1 MSFPLTKRVATF
13 SLAGMCALA
22 MVAPVI
28 NAPSAQAAG
37 HRFGISQTFWIRV
50 DGRVTHQFS
59 LIEQSN
65 FISKEACESLPVA
78 LEWSRVTFSASPTS
92 TRCTIET
99 DFNRHV
105 NPYVAVDQNRSV
117 TFAARPIAL
126 EDLGLELPEDT
137 TLTYQSVS
145 LTGRGFHAT
154 QVTKGAETRQDS
166 TGDNVSW
173 KNIGKDV
180 VAAEGTIDVDNDF
193 HTQERKTYQGIE
205 AVDMPGDLQD
215 ASATVKANA
224 SSSNSPS
231 PSSKSARSSAG
242 SSGMMSGLMQFIIR
256 LLPAIVVF
264 GGATFIA
271 RYSARRRR
279 KNKYQSG
286 GFPVRVPTPLP
297 SHSTSGAPSQAPSPF
312 SVRGKDL
319 SASTFSTGSQAPS
332 TSTPKSTVPAD
343 PHLAPADPRPAPSDS
358 KPASASQTPA
368 SQIPT
373 SPLPATSSEPYNP
386 YAPAPDPASSLPA
399 AASPAEAAD
408 SAPDPYSTDWRN
420 SL

>member
-1 MSFPLTKRVATF
+1 MSFPLTKRVAALSF
-13 SLAGMCALA
+13 AGLCALA
-22 MVAPVI
+22 MAVPVI
-28 NAPSAQAAG
+28 NAPSAHAAG
-37 HRFGISQTFWIRV
+37 HRFSISETFWIRV

-65 FISKEACESLPVA
+65 FISEEACESLPVA

-105 NPYVAVDQNRSV
+105 NPYAAVDQNRTV

-126 EDLGLELPEDT
+126 EDLGLELPEDA

-145 LTGRGFHAT
+145 LSGRGFHAT

-205 AVDMPGDLQD
+205 AVDMPGNLQD
-215 ASATVKANA
+215 ASSTVKANA

-231 PSSKSARSSAG
+231 PSSKSARSG
-242 SSGMMSGLMQFIIR
+242 SSTPGMTSGLGQLFIR
-256 LLPAIVVF
+256 MLPAIVVF
-264 GGATFIA
+264 GGAMFIT

-286 GFPVRVPTPLP
+286 GFPVRIPTPLP
-297 SHSTSGAPSQAPSPF
+297 PHSEPGASSQTPSPF
-312 SVRGKDL
+312 SVSGKDT
-319 SASTFSTGSQAPS
+319 SASARSTGSSAPS
-332 TSTPKSTVPAD
+332 TSTPRGTVPT
-343 PHLAPADPRPAPSDS
+343 DPRLAPSDS
-358 KPASASQTPA
+358 QPATA
-368 SQIPT
+368 SQIPA
-373 SPLPATSSEPYNP
+373 SPSPAPSSEPYNP
-386 YAPAPDPASSLPA
+386 YAPSPDPASSLPP

>member
-1 MSFPLTKRVATF
+1 MSFSLTKRVASF

-22 MVAPVI
+22 MAVPVI
-28 NAPSAQAAG
+28 NAPSAHAAG
-37 HRFGISQTFWIRV
+37 HRFSISETFWIRV

-65 FISKEACESLPVA
+65 FISEEVCESLPVA
-78 LEWSRVTFSASPTS
+78 LAWSRVTFSASPTS

-99 DFNRHV
+99 DFNYHV
-105 NPYVAVDQNRSV
+105 NPYVAVDQNRTV

-126 EDLGLELPEDT
+126 EDLSLELPEDA

-145 LTGRGFHAT
+145 LSGRGFHAT
-154 QVTKGAETRQDS
+154 RVKEGAETRLDS

-180 VAAEGTIDVDNDF
+180 VAAEGTIDVNNDF
-193 HTQERKTYQGIE
+193 HTQERKTFQGIE
-205 AVDMPGDLQD
+205 AVDMPGNLKD
-215 ASATVKANA
+215 ASSTVKANS

-231 PSSKSARSSAG
+231 PSSTSARSSSG

-256 LLPAIVVF
+256 LLPAIIVF
-264 GGATFIA
+264 AGATFIT

-297 SHSTSGAPSQAPSPF
+297 SHSMPGASSQTPSPF
-312 SVRGKDL
+312 SATGKE
-319 SASTFSTGSQAPS
+319 ASTSVFSTGSQASS
-332 TSTPKSTVPAD
+332 TSTSQGTV
-343 PHLAPADPRPAPSDS
+343 PADPRPAPSDS
-358 KPASASQTPA
+358 KPASASQAPA
-368 SQIPT
+368 SP
-373 SPLPATSSEPYNP
+373 SPATSSEPYNP
-386 YAPAPDPASSLPA
+386 YAPSPDPASSLPP

>member
-1 MSFPLTKRVATF
+1 MSFSLTKRVATF

-99 DFNRHV
+99 DFNYHV
-105 NPYVAVDQNRSV
+105 NPYVAVDQNRTV

-154 QVTKGAETRQDS
+154 QVNAGAETRQDS

-173 KNIGKDV
+173 KNIGKNV

-205 AVDMPGDLQD
+205 AVDMPGDFQD
-215 ASATVKANA
+215 ASSTVKANS

-231 PSSKSARSSAG
+231 PSSTSARSSSG
-242 SSGMMSGLMQFIIR
+242 SSGMMSGLIQFIIR
-256 LLPAIVVF
+256 LLPAIVIF
-264 GGATFIA
+264 GGATFIT

-312 SVRGKDL
+312 SVRGKDP

-332 TSTPKSTVPAD
+332 TSTPKSTVPTD
-343 PHLAPADPRPAPSDS
+343 PHLAPSEPQ
-358 KPASASQTPA
+358 PASASQTP
-368 SQIPT
+368 T
-373 SPLPATSSEPYNP
+373 SPPPATSSEPYNP
-386 YAPAPDPASSLPA
+386 YAPSPDPASSLPP

>member
-1 MSFPLTKRVATF
+1 MSSLLTKRVAAF
-13 SLAGMCALA
+13 SFAGICALA
-22 MVAPVI
+22 MVVPVI
-28 NAPSAQAAG
+28 NAPSAHAAG
-37 HRFGISQTFWIRV
+37 HRFGISETFWIRV

-65 FISKEACESLPVA
+65 FITEEACESLPVA
-78 LEWSRVTFSASPTS
+78 LEWSRVTYSASPTS

-154 QVTKGAETRQDS
+154 QVNAGAETRQDS

-173 KNIGKDV
+173 KNIGKNV

-215 ASATVKANA
+215 ASSTVKANA

-242 SSGMMSGLMQFIIR
+242 SSGMMSDLMQFLIR

-264 GGATFIA
+264 GGAMFIT

-286 GFPVRVPTPLP
+286 GFPLRVPTPLP
-297 SHSTSGAPSQAPSPF
+297 SHSTPGASSQTPSPF
-312 SVRGKDL
+312 SVSGKD
-319 SASTFSTGSQAPS
+319 ASTSGFSTGSQAPT
-332 TSTPKSTVPAD
+332 TSTPHGTVPAD
-343 PHLAPADPRPAPSDS
+343 PRLAPSDPN
-358 KPASASQTPA
+358 PASA

-373 SPLPATSSEPYNP
+373 SPSPATSSEPYNP
-386 YAPAPDPASSLPA
+386 YAPSPDPASSLPP

>member
-1 MSFPLTKRVATF
+1 MSFLLTKRVATF

-205 AVDMPGDLQD
+205 AVDMPGDLQGV
-215 ASATVKANA
+215 SSTVKANA

-231 PSSKSARSSAG
+231 PSSTSARSS
-242 SSGMMSGLMQFIIR
+242 SSTPGMTSGLGQLFIR

-264 GGATFIA
+264 GGATFIT

-297 SHSTSGAPSQAPSPF
+297 SHSMPGASSQTPSPF
-312 SVRGKDL
+312 SASGKE
-319 SASTFSTGSQAPS
+319 ASTSAFSTGSQASS
-332 TSTPKSTVPAD
+332 TSTPHGTVPT
-343 PHLAPADPRPAPSDS
+343 DPRPAPSDS
-358 KPASASQTPA
+358 KPASASQTP
-368 SQIPT
+368 T
-373 SPLPATSSEPYNP
+373 SPPPATSSEPYNP
-386 YAPAPDPASSLPA
+386 YAPSPDPASSLPP

>member
-1 MSFPLTKRVATF
+1 MSFSLTKRVATF

-22 MVAPVI
+22 MIVPVI
-28 NAPSAQAAG
+28 NAPSAHAAG
-37 HRFGISQTFWIRV
+37 HRFSISETFWIRV

-65 FISKEACESLPVA
+65 FISEEVCESLPVA

-99 DFNRHV
+99 DFNYHV
-105 NPYVAVDQNRSV
+105 NPYVAVDQNRTV

-126 EDLGLELPEDT
+126 EDLGLELPEDA

-145 LTGRGFHAT
+145 LSGRGFHAT
-154 QVTKGAETRQDS
+154 RVKEGAETRLDS

-180 VAAEGTIDVDNDF
+180 VAAEGTIDVNNDF
-193 HTQERKTYQGIE
+193 HTQERKTFQGIE
-205 AVDMPGDLQD
+205 AVDMPGNLKD
-215 ASATVKANA
+215 ASSTVKANA
-224 SSSNSPS
+224 SSSSSPS
-231 PSSKSARSSAG
+231 PSSKSASSG
-242 SSGMMSGLMQFIIR
+242 SSTPGMTSGLGQLIIR
-256 LLPAIVVF
+256 LLPAIIVF
-264 GGATFIA
+264 GGATFIT

-297 SHSTSGAPSQAPSPF
+297 SHSTPGASSQTPSPL
-312 SVRGKDL
+312 SVSGTDT
-319 SASTFSTGSQAPS
+319 SASAFSTGSPAPS
-332 TSTPKSTVPAD
+332 TSTPHGAV
-343 PHLAPADPRPAPSDS
+343 PADPRPAPSDS

-368 SQIPT
+368 SQIPA
-373 SPLPATSSEPYNP
+373 SPSPATSSEPYNP
-386 YAPAPDPASSLPA
+386 YAPSPDPASFLPS

>member
-1 MSFPLTKRVATF
+1 MSFLLTKRVATF

-22 MVAPVI
+22 TIVPVI
-28 NAPSAQAAG
+28 NAPSAHAAG
-37 HRFGISQTFWIRV
+37 HRFSISETFWIRV

-154 QVTKGAETRQDS
+154 QVNAGAETRQDS

-173 KNIGKDV
+173 KNIGKDI
-180 VAAEGTIDVDNDF
+180 VAAEGTIDTDNDF

-205 AVDMPGDLQD
+205 AVDMPGNLQD
-215 ASATVKANA
+215 ASSAVKANA
-224 SSSNSPS
+224 SSSSSPS
-231 PSSKSARSSAG
+231 PSSKSASSG
-242 SSGMMSGLMQFIIR
+242 SSTPRMTSGLTQFFIR
-256 LLPAIVVF
+256 LLPAIVIF
-264 GGATFIA
+264 GGATFIT

-286 GFPVRVPTPLP
+286 GFPVRVPTPLSSRSEP
-297 SHSTSGAPSQAPSPF
+297 GAPSHTPSPL
-312 SVRGKDL
+312 SVSGKDT
-319 SASTFSTGSQAPS
+319 SASAFSTGSPTPS
-332 TSTPKSTVPAD
+332 TSTPHGTVPTD
-343 PHLAPADPRPAPSDS
+343 PHLAPSDS
-358 KPASASQTPA
+358 KPASASQIPA
-368 SQIPT
+368 SP
-373 SPLPATSSEPYNP
+373 SPATSSEPYNP
-386 YAPAPDPASSLPA
+386 YAPSLDPSSSLPS
-399 AASPAEAAD
+399 AASPAEPAD
-408 SAPDPYSTDWRN
+408 LAPDPYSTDWRN

>member
-1 MSFPLTKRVATF
+1 MSFPLTNRVASF
-13 SLAGMCALA
+13 SLAGMCALVMA
-22 MVAPVI
+22 VPVI
-28 NAPSAQAAG
+28 NAPSAHAVG
-37 HRFGISQTFWIRV
+37 HRFSISETFWIRV

-65 FISKEACESLPVA
+65 FISEEVCESLPVA

-99 DFNRHV
+99 DFNYHV
-105 NPYVAVDQNRSV
+105 NPYVAVDQNRTV

-126 EDLGLELPEDT
+126 EDLSLELPEDA

-145 LTGRGFHAT
+145 LSGRGFHAT
-154 QVTKGAETRQDS
+154 RVKEGAETRLDS

-180 VAAEGTIDVDNDF
+180 VAAEGTIDVNNDF
-193 HTQERKTYQGIE
+193 HTQERKTFQGIE
-205 AVDMPGDLQD
+205 AVDMPGNLKD
-215 ASATVKANA
+215 ASSTVKANA

-231 PSSKSARSSAG
+231 PSSTSARSSSG

-256 LLPAIVVF
+256 LLPAIIVF
-264 GGATFIA
+264 AGATFIT

-297 SHSTSGAPSQAPSPF
+297 SHSKSGAPSQAPSPF
-312 SVRGKDL
+312 SVRGKDP
-319 SASTFSTGSQAPS
+319 SASTRSTGSPTPS

-343 PHLAPADPRPAPSDS
+343 PRLAPSGPQ
-358 KPASASQTPA
+358 PASASQTP
-368 SQIPT
+368 T
-373 SPLPATSSEPYNP
+373 SPPPATSSEPYNP
-386 YAPAPDPASSLPA
+386 YAPSPDPASSLPP

>member
-1 MSFPLTKRVATF
+1 M
-13 SLAGMCALA
+13 
-22 MVAPVI
+22 I
-28 NAPSAQAAG
+28 NGPSAQAAG

-154 QVTKGAETRQDS
+154 KVNAGAETRQDS
-166 TGDNVSW
+166 TGDSVSW
-173 KNIGKDV
+173 RNIGKDI
-180 VAAEGTIDVDNDF
+180 VAAEGTIDADNDF

-224 SSSNSPS
+224 SSSSSPS
-231 PSSKSARSSAG
+231 PSSTSARSSAG
-242 SSGMMSGLMQFIIR
+242 SSGMMSGLMQFLIR

-264 GGATFIA
+264 GGATLIT

-297 SHSTSGAPSQAPSPF
+297 SHSMPGASSQTPSPF
-312 SVRGKDL
+312 SASGKE
-319 SASTFSTGSQAPS
+319 ASTSVFSTGSQASS
-332 TSTPKSTVPAD
+332 TSTSQGTV
-343 PHLAPADPRPAPSDS
+343 PADPRPAPSDS

-368 SQIPT
+368 SQIPA
-373 SPLPATSSEPYNP
+373 SPSPATSSEPYNP
-386 YAPAPDPASSLPA
+386 YAPSPDPASFLPS

-408 SAPDPYSTDWRN
+408 SAPDPYSSDWRN

>member
-1 MSFPLTKRVATF
+1 MSLLLKKRVATF

-22 MVAPVI
+22 MVIPVI
-28 NAPSAQAAG
+28 NAPSAHAAG

-154 QVTKGAETRQDS
+154 KVNAGAETRQDS

-173 KNIGKDV
+173 RNIGKDV
-180 VAAEGTIDVDNDF
+180 VAAEGTIDADNDF

-205 AVDMPGDLQD
+205 AVDIPGDLQD
-215 ASATVKANA
+215 TSSTVKAN
-224 SSSNSPS
+224 SSSSSRPS
-231 PSSKSARSSAG
+231 PSSTSARSSAG
-242 SSGMMSGLMQFIIR
+242 SSGMMSGLMQFFIR

-264 GGATFIA
+264 GGATFIT

-297 SHSTSGAPSQAPSPF
+297 SHSMPGASSQTPSPF
-312 SVRGKDL
+312 SASGKE
-319 SASTFSTGSQAPS
+319 ASTSAFSTGSQASS
-332 TSTPKSTVPAD
+332 TSTPHGTVPAD
-343 PHLAPADPRPAPSDS
+343 PLPAPSDS

-368 SQIPT
+368 SQTPT
-373 SPLPATSSEPYNP
+373 PPPPATSSEPYNP
-386 YAPAPDPASSLPA
+386 YAPSPDPASSLPP

>member
-1 MSFPLTKRVATF
+1 MSLLLKKRVATF

-205 AVDMPGDLQD
+205 AVDMPGDLQGV
-215 ASATVKANA
+215 SSTVKANA

-231 PSSKSARSSAG
+231 PSSTSARSSSG
-242 SSGMMSGLMQFIIR
+242 SSGMTSGLGQLFIR
-256 LLPAIVVF
+256 LFPAIVVF
-264 GGATFIA
+264 GGAMFIT

-297 SHSTSGAPSQAPSPF
+297 SHSEPGAPSHTPSSF
-312 SVRGKDL
+312 SVSGKDT
-319 SASTFSTGSQAPS
+319 SASARSTGSPTPS
-332 TSTPKSTVPAD
+332 TSTPHGTVPAD
-343 PHLAPADPRPAPSDS
+343 PRLTPSDS
-358 KPASASQTPA
+358 KPASASQIPA
-368 SQIPT
+368 SP
-373 SPLPATSSEPYNP
+373 SPATSSEPYNP
-386 YAPAPDPASSLPA
+386 YAPSPDPASSLPS

>member
-1 MSFPLTKRVATF
+1 MSFSLTKRVATF

-154 QVTKGAETRQDS
+154 QVNAGAETRQDS

-173 KNIGKDV
+173 KNIGKNV

-205 AVDMPGDLQD
+205 AVDMPGDFQD
-215 ASATVKANA
+215 ASSTVKANS

-231 PSSKSARSSAG
+231 PSSTSARSSSG
-242 SSGMMSGLMQFIIR
+242 SSGMMSGLIQFIIR

-264 GGATFIA
+264 GGATFIT

-297 SHSTSGAPSQAPSPF
+297 SHSEPGAPSHTPSPF
-312 SVRGKDL
+312 SVSRTDT
-319 SASTFSTGSQAPS
+319 SASAFSTRSPAPS
-332 TSTPKSTVPAD
+332 TSTSHGTVPAD
-343 PHLAPADPRPAPSDS
+343 PHLAPSEPQ
-358 KPASASQTPA
+358 PASASQIPA
-368 SQIPT
+368 AP
-373 SPLPATSSEPYNP
+373 PPATSSEPYNP
-386 YAPAPDPASSLPA
+386 YAPSPDPASSLPP

>member
-1 MSFPLTKRVATF
+1 MSFPLTKRVTALSF
-13 SLAGMCALA
+13 ASLCALA

-92 TRCTIET
+92 TRCSIET

-145 LTGRGFHAT
+145 LTGRGFRAT

-205 AVDMPGDLQD
+205 AVDMPGDLQGV
-215 ASATVKANA
+215 SSTVKANA

-231 PSSKSARSSAG
+231 PSSTSARSS
-242 SSGMMSGLMQFIIR
+242 SSTPGMTSGLGQLFIR

-264 GGATFIA
+264 GGATFIT

-297 SHSTSGAPSQAPSPF
+297 SHSMPGASSQTPSPF
-312 SVRGKDL
+312 SASGKE
-319 SASTFSTGSQAPS
+319 ASTSAFSTGSQASS
-332 TSTPKSTVPAD
+332 TSTPHGTVPT
-343 PHLAPADPRPAPSDS
+343 DPRPAPSDS
-358 KPASASQTPA
+358 KPASASQIPA
-368 SQIPT
+368 SP
-373 SPLPATSSEPYNP
+373 PPATSSEPYNP
-386 YAPAPDPASSLPA
+386 YAPSPDPASSLPS

>member
-1 MSFPLTKRVATF
+1 MSFPLTKRVTALSF
-13 SLAGMCALA
+13 AGLCALA
-22 MVAPVI
+22 MVVPVI
-28 NAPSAQAAG
+28 NGPSAQAAG

-205 AVDMPGDLQD
+205 AVDMPGDLQGV
-215 ASATVKANA
+215 SSTVKANA

-231 PSSKSARSSAG
+231 PSSTSARSS
-242 SSGMMSGLMQFIIR
+242 SSTPGMTSGLGQLFIR

-264 GGATFIA
+264 GGATFIT

-297 SHSTSGAPSQAPSPF
+297 SHSMPGTSSQTPSPF
-312 SVRGKDL
+312 SVRGKD
-319 SASTFSTGSQAPS
+319 ASTSAFSTGSQASS
-332 TSTPKSTVPAD
+332 TSTPHGTVPT
-343 PHLAPADPRPAPSDS
+343 DPRPAPSDS
-358 KPASASQTPA
+358 KPASASQIPA
-368 SQIPT
+368 SQIPA
-373 SPLPATSSEPYNP
+373 SPSPATSSEPYNP
-386 YAPAPDPASSLPA
+386 YAPSPDPASSLPS

>member
-1 MSFPLTKRVATF
+1 MSFPLTNRVASF

-22 MVAPVI
+22 MAVPVI
-28 NAPSAQAAG
+28 NAPSAHAAG
-37 HRFGISQTFWIRV
+37 HRFSISETFWIRV

-65 FISKEACESLPVA
+65 FISEEVCESLPVA

-99 DFNRHV
+99 DFNYHV
-105 NPYVAVDQNRSV
+105 NPYVAVDQNRTV

-126 EDLGLELPEDT
+126 EDLSLELPEDA

-145 LTGRGFHAT
+145 LSGRGFHAT
-154 QVTKGAETRQDS
+154 RVKEGAETRLDS

-180 VAAEGTIDVDNDF
+180 VAAEGTIDVNNDF
-193 HTQERKTYQGIE
+193 HTQERKTFQGIE
-205 AVDMPGDLQD
+205 AVDMPGNLKD
-215 ASATVKANA
+215 ASSTVKANS

-231 PSSKSARSSAG
+231 PSSTSTRSSSG
-242 SSGMMSGLMQFIIR
+242 SSGMTSGLGQLIIR

-264 GGATFIA
+264 GGATFIT

-297 SHSTSGAPSQAPSPF
+297 SHSTPGASSQTPSPF
-312 SVRGKDL
+312 SVRGKD
-319 SASTFSTGSQAPS
+319 ASTSGFSTESQASS
-332 TSTPKSTVPAD
+332 TSMPHGTVPT
-343 PHLAPADPRPAPSDS
+343 DPRPAPSEPQ
-358 KPASASQTPA
+358 PATA
-368 SQIPT
+368 SQIPA
-373 SPLPATSSEPYNP
+373 SPSPAPSSEPYNP
-386 YAPAPDPASSLPA
+386 YAPSPDPASSLPP

>member
-1 MSFPLTKRVATF
+1 MSFPLTNRVASF

-22 MVAPVI
+22 MAVPVI
-28 NAPSAQAAG
+28 NAPSAHAAG
-37 HRFGISQTFWIRV
+37 HRFSISETFWIRV

-65 FISKEACESLPVA
+65 FISEEVCKPLPVA

-99 DFNRHV
+99 DFNYHV
-105 NPYVAVDQNRSV
+105 NPYVAVDQNRTV

-126 EDLGLELPEDT
+126 EDLGLELPEDA

-145 LTGRGFHAT
+145 LSGRGFHAT
-154 QVTKGAETRQDS
+154 RVKEGAETRLDS

-180 VAAEGTIDVDNDF
+180 VAAEGTIDVNNDF
-193 HTQERKTYQGIE
+193 HTQERKTFQGIE
-205 AVDMPGDLQD
+205 AVDMPGNLKD
-215 ASATVKANA
+215 ASSTVKAN
-224 SSSNSPS
+224 SSSSSSPS
-231 PSSKSARSSAG
+231 PSSTSTRSSSG
-242 SSGMMSGLMQFIIR
+242 SSGMMSGLMQFFIR

-264 GGATFIA
+264 GGATFIT

-297 SHSTSGAPSQAPSPF
+297 SHSMPGASSQTPSPF
-312 SVRGKDL
+312 SASGKD
-319 SASTFSTGSQAPS
+319 ASTSGFSTESQASS
-332 TSTPKSTVPAD
+332 TSMPHGTVPT
-343 PHLAPADPRPAPSDS
+343 DPRPAPSEPQ
-358 KPASASQTPA
+358 PASASQTP
-368 SQIPT
+368 T
-373 SPLPATSSEPYNP
+373 SPSPATSSEPYNP
-386 YAPAPDPASSLPA
+386 YAPSPDPTSSLPP

>member
-1 MSFPLTKRVATF
+1 MSSLLTKRVAAF
-13 SLAGMCALA
+13 SFAGICALA
-22 MVAPVI
+22 MVVPVI
-28 NAPSAQAAG
+28 NAPSAHAAG
-37 HRFGISQTFWIRV
+37 HRFGISETFWIRV

-65 FISKEACESLPVA
+65 FITEEACESLPVA
-78 LEWSRVTFSASPTS
+78 LEWSRVTYSASPTS

-145 LTGRGFHAT
+145 LSGRGFHAT
-154 QVTKGAETRQDS
+154 RVKEGSETRQDS

-173 KNIGKDV
+173 RNIGKDI
-180 VAAEGTIDVDNDF
+180 VAAEGTIDADNDF

-242 SSGMMSGLMQFIIR
+242 SSGMMSDLMQFLIR

-264 GGATFIA
+264 GGATFIT

-286 GFPVRVPTPLP
+286 GFPLRVPTPLP
-297 SHSTSGAPSQAPSPF
+297 SHSTPGASSQTPSPF
-312 SVRGKDL
+312 SVSGKD
-319 SASTFSTGSQAPS
+319 ASTIGFSTGSQAPS
-332 TSTPKSTVPAD
+332 TSTPHGTVPAD
-343 PHLAPADPRPAPSDS
+343 PRLAPSDPN
-358 KPASASQTPA
+358 PASASQIPA
-368 SQIPT
+368 SP
-373 SPLPATSSEPYNP
+373 SPATSSEPYNP
-386 YAPAPDPASSLPA
+386 YAPAPDPASSLPP

>member
-105 NPYVAVDQNRSV
+105 NPYVAVDQNRSI

-154 QVTKGAETRQDS
+154 KVNAGAETRQDS

-205 AVDMPGDLQD
+205 AVDMPGDLQGV
-215 ASATVKANA
+215 SSTVKANA
-224 SSSNSPS
+224 SSSNTPS
-231 PSSKSARSSAG
+231 PSSKSARSG
-242 SSGMMSGLMQFIIR
+242 SSTPGMTSGLGQLFIR
-256 LLPAIVVF
+256 LLPAIIVF
-264 GGATFIA
+264 GGATFIT

-312 SVRGKDL
+312 SVRGKDP

-343 PHLAPADPRPAPSDS
+343 PHLAPSEPQ
-358 KPASASQTPA
+358 PASASQIPA
-368 SQIPT
+368 AP
-373 SPLPATSSEPYNP
+373 PPATSSEPYNP
-386 YAPAPDPASSLPA
+386 YAPSPDPASSLPS

>member
-1 MSFPLTKRVATF
+1 MSLLLKKQVATLSF
-13 SLAGMCALA
+13 AGMCALA
-22 MVAPVI
+22 MIVPVI
-28 NAPSAQAAG
+28 NAPSAHAAG

-154 QVTKGAETRQDS
+154 KVNAGAETRQDS
-166 TGDNVSW
+166 TGDSVSW
-173 KNIGKDV
+173 RNIGKDI
-180 VAAEGTIDVDNDF
+180 VAAEGTIDADNDF

-224 SSSNSPS
+224 SSSSSPS
-231 PSSKSARSSAG
+231 PSSTSARSSAG
-242 SSGMMSGLMQFIIR
+242 SSGMMSGLMQFLIR

-264 GGATFIA
+264 GGATLIT

-297 SHSTSGAPSQAPSPF
+297 SHSMPGASSQTPSPF
-312 SVRGKDL
+312 SASGKEA
-319 SASTFSTGSQAPS
+319 STSTFSTGSQASS
-332 TSTPKSTVPAD
+332 TSTSQGTV
-343 PHLAPADPRPAPSDS
+343 PADPRPAPSDS

-368 SQIPT
+368 SQIPA
-373 SPLPATSSEPYNP
+373 SPPPARSSAPYNP
-386 YAPAPDPASSLPA
+386 YAPSPDPASSLPP

>member
-1 MSFPLTKRVATF
+1 MSFPLTKRLATL

-22 MVAPVI
+22 MVVPVI
-28 NAPSAQAAG
+28 NAPSAHAAG
-37 HRFGISQTFWIRV
+37 HRFSISETFWIRV
-50 DGRVTHQFS
+50 DGRVTHQLL
-59 LIEQSN
+59 LIEQSD
-65 FISKEACESLPVA
+65 FLSEEACESLPVA
-78 LEWSRVTFSASPTS
+78 LEWSRVTYGASPTS

-105 NPYVAVDQNRSV
+105 NPYAAVDQNRTV

-126 EDLGLELPEDT
+126 EDLGLELPEDS

-145 LTGRGFHAT
+145 LSGRGFHAT

-205 AVDMPGDLQD
+205 AVDMPGDLQN
-215 ASATVKANA
+215 ASSTVKVNA

-231 PSSKSARSSAG
+231 PSSKSARSG
-242 SSGMMSGLMQFIIR
+242 SSTPGMTSGLGQLFIR
-256 LLPAIVVF
+256 LFPAIVVF
-264 GGATFIA
+264 GGAMFIT

-297 SHSTSGAPSQAPSPF
+297 SHSEPGAPSHTPSSF
-312 SVRGKDL
+312 SVSGKDT
-319 SASTFSTGSQAPS
+319 SASARSTGSPTPS
-332 TSTPKSTVPAD
+332 TSTPHGTVPAD
-343 PHLAPADPRPAPSDS
+343 PRLTPSDS
-358 KPASASQTPA
+358 KPASASQIPA
-368 SQIPT
+368 SP
-373 SPLPATSSEPYNP
+373 SPATSSEPYNP
-386 YAPAPDPASSLPA
+386 YAPSPDPASSLPS

>member
-145 LTGRGFHAT
+145 LSGRGFHAT
-154 QVTKGAETRQDS
+154 RVKEGAETRLDS

-180 VAAEGTIDVDNDF
+180 VAAEGTIDVNNDF
-193 HTQERKTYQGIE
+193 HTQERKTFQGIE
-205 AVDMPGDLQD
+205 AVDMPGNLKD
-215 ASATVKANA
+215 ASSTVKANS

-231 PSSKSARSSAG
+231 PSSTSARPSSG

-256 LLPAIVVF
+256 LLPAIIVF
-264 GGATFIA
+264 AGATFIT

-297 SHSTSGAPSQAPSPF
+297 SHSEPGAPSHTPSPL
-312 SVRGKDL
+312 SVSGTDT
-319 SASTFSTGSQAPS
+319 SASAFSTGSPAPS
-332 TSTPKSTVPAD
+332 TSTPNSTVPTD
-343 PHLAPADPRPAPSDS
+343 PHLAPSEPQPT
-358 KPASASQTPA
+358 SASQTP
-368 SQIPT
+368 T
-373 SPLPATSSEPYNP
+373 SPPPATSSEPYNP
-386 YAPAPDPASSLPA
+386 YAPAPDPASSLPS

>member
-1 MSFPLTKRVATF
+1 MSFLLTKRVATF

-105 NPYVAVDQNRSV
+105 NPYVAVDQNRTV

-154 QVTKGAETRQDS
+154 KVNAGAETRQDS

-173 KNIGKDV
+173 RNIGKDV
-180 VAAEGTIDVDNDF
+180 VAAEGTIDADNDF

-215 ASATVKANA
+215 ASSTVKAN
-224 SSSNSPS
+224 SSSSSSPS
-231 PSSKSARSSAG
+231 PSSTSARSSSG
-242 SSGMMSGLMQFIIR
+242 SSGMMSGLMQFFIR

-264 GGATFIA
+264 GGATLIT

-312 SVRGKDL
+312 SVRGKDP

-343 PHLAPADPRPAPSDS
+343 PHLAPSEPQ
-358 KPASASQTPA
+358 PASASQTPA

-373 SPLPATSSEPYNP
+373 SPSPATSSEPYNP
-386 YAPAPDPASSLPA
+386 YAPSPDPASSLPP

>member
-1 MSFPLTKRVATF
+1 MSLLLKKQVATLSF
-13 SLAGMCALA
+13 AGMCALA

-28 NAPSAQAAG
+28 NAPSAHAAG

-145 LTGRGFHAT
+145 LSGRGFHAT
-154 QVTKGAETRQDS
+154 RVKEGAETRQDS
-166 TGDNVSW
+166 TGDSVSW
-173 KNIGKDV
+173 RNIGKDI
-180 VAAEGTIDVDNDF
+180 VAAEGTIDADNDF

-224 SSSNSPS
+224 SSSSSPS
-231 PSSKSARSSAG
+231 PSSTSARSSAG
-242 SSGMMSGLMQFIIR
+242 SSGMMSGLMQFLIR

-264 GGATFIA
+264 GGATLIT

-297 SHSTSGAPSQAPSPF
+297 SHSMPGASSQTPSPF
-312 SVRGKDL
+312 SASGKE
-319 SASTFSTGSQAPS
+319 ASTSAFSTGSQASS
-332 TSTPKSTVPAD
+332 TSTSQGTVPT
-343 PHLAPADPRPAPSDS
+343 DPRPAPSDS

-368 SQIPT
+368 SQIPA
-373 SPLPATSSEPYNP
+373 SPSPATSSEPYNP
-386 YAPAPDPASSLPA
+386 YAPSPDPASSLPS

>member
-1 MSFPLTKRVATF
+1 MSFSLTKRVATF

-22 MVAPVI
+22 MVVPVI
-28 NAPSAQAAG
+28 NAPSAHAAG
-37 HRFGISQTFWIRV
+37 HRFSISETFWIRV

-65 FISKEACESLPVA
+65 FISEEVCESLPVA

-99 DFNRHV
+99 DFNYHV
-105 NPYVAVDQNRSV
+105 NPYVAVDQNRTV

-126 EDLGLELPEDT
+126 EDLSLELPEDA

-145 LTGRGFHAT
+145 LSGRGFHAT
-154 QVTKGAETRQDS
+154 RVKEGAETRLDS

-180 VAAEGTIDVDNDF
+180 VAAEGTIDVNNDF
-193 HTQERKTYQGIE
+193 HTQERKTFQGIE
-205 AVDMPGDLQD
+205 AVDMPGNLKD
-215 ASATVKANA
+215 ASSTVKANS

-231 PSSKSARSSAG
+231 PSSTSARSSSG
-242 SSGMMSGLMQFIIR
+242 SSGMMSGLGQFIIR

-264 GGATFIA
+264 GGATLIT

-297 SHSTSGAPSQAPSPF
+297 SHSMPGTSSQTPSPF
-312 SVRGKDL
+312 SVRGKD
-319 SASTFSTGSQAPS
+319 ASTSAFSTGSQASS
-332 TSTPKSTVPAD
+332 TSTPRGTVPAD
-343 PHLAPADPRPAPSDS
+343 PHLTPSEPQ
-358 KPASASQTPA
+358 PASASQTPT
-368 SQIPT
+368 P
-373 SPLPATSSEPYNP
+373 PPPATSSEPYNP
-386 YAPAPDPASSLPA
+386 YAPSPDPASSLPP

>member
-1 MSFPLTKRVATF
+1 MSLLLKKRVATF

-22 MVAPVI
+22 MVIPVI
-28 NAPSAQAAG
+28 NAPSAHAAG

-154 QVTKGAETRQDS
+154 KVNAGAETRQDS

-173 KNIGKDV
+173 RNIGKDV
-180 VAAEGTIDVDNDF
+180 VAAEGTIDADNDF

-205 AVDMPGDLQD
+205 AVDIPGDLQD

-224 SSSNSPS
+224 SSSSSPS
-231 PSSKSARSSAG
+231 PSSTSARSSAG
-242 SSGMMSGLMQFIIR
+242 SSGMMSGLMQFLIR

-264 GGATFIA
+264 GGATLIT

-297 SHSTSGAPSQAPSPF
+297 SHSMPGASSQTPSPF
-312 SVRGKDL
+312 SASGKE
-319 SASTFSTGSQAPS
+319 ASTSVFSTGSQASS
-332 TSTPKSTVPAD
+332 TSTSQGTV
-343 PHLAPADPRPAPSDS
+343 PADPRPAPSDS

-368 SQIPT
+368 SQIPA
-373 SPLPATSSEPYNP
+373 SPSPATSSEPYNP
-386 YAPAPDPASSLPA
+386 YAPSPDPASSLPS

>member
-1 MSFPLTKRVATF
+1 MSFPLTKRVTALSF
-13 SLAGMCALA
+13 AGMCALA
-22 MVAPVI
+22 MALPVI
-28 NAPSAQAAG
+28 NAPSAHAAG
-37 HRFGISQTFWIRV
+37 HRFSISETFWIRV

-65 FISKEACESLPVA
+65 FISEEVCKSLPVA

-99 DFNRHV
+99 DFNYHV

-117 TFAARPIAL
+117 TFTARPIAL
-126 EDLGLELPEDT
+126 EDLGLELPEDA

-145 LTGRGFHAT
+145 LSGRGFHAT
-154 QVTKGAETRQDS
+154 RVKEGAETRLDS

-180 VAAEGTIDVDNDF
+180 VAAEGTIDVNNDF
-193 HTQERKTYQGIE
+193 HTQERKTFQGIE
-205 AVDMPGDLQD
+205 AVDMPGNLKD
-215 ASATVKANA
+215 ASSTVKAN
-224 SSSNSPS
+224 SSSSSSPS
-231 PSSKSARSSAG
+231 PSSTSARSSSG
-242 SSGMMSGLMQFIIR
+242 SSGMMSGLVQFLIR

-264 GGATFIA
+264 GGATLIT

-297 SHSTSGAPSQAPSPF
+297 SHSTPGASSQTPSPF
-312 SVRGKDL
+312 SASGKE
-319 SASTFSTGSQAPS
+319 ASTSAFSTGSQASS
-332 TSTPKSTVPAD
+332 TSTPHGTVPTD
-343 PHLAPADPRPAPSDS
+343 LRPAPSEPQ
-358 KPASASQTPA
+358 PASASQTP
-368 SQIPT
+368 T
-373 SPLPATSSEPYNP
+373 SPPPATSSEPYNP
-386 YAPAPDPASSLPA
+386 YAPSPDPASSLPS

>member
-1 MSFPLTKRVATF
+1 MSFPLTNRVASF

-22 MVAPVI
+22 MAVPVI
-28 NAPSAQAAG
+28 NAPSAHAAG
-37 HRFGISQTFWIRV
+37 HRFSISETFWIRV

-65 FISKEACESLPVA
+65 FISEEVCKSLPVA

-99 DFNRHV
+99 DFNYHV
-105 NPYVAVDQNRSV
+105 NPYVAVDQNRTV

-126 EDLGLELPEDT
+126 EDLGLELPEDA

-145 LTGRGFHAT
+145 LSGRGFHAT
-154 QVTKGAETRQDS
+154 RVKEGAETRLDS

-180 VAAEGTIDVDNDF
+180 VAAEGTIDVNNDF
-193 HTQERKTYQGIE
+193 HTQERKTFQGIE
-205 AVDMPGDLQD
+205 AVDMPGNLKD
-215 ASATVKANA
+215 ASSTVKAN
-224 SSSNSPS
+224 SSSSSSPS
-231 PSSKSARSSAG
+231 PSSTSTRSSSG
-242 SSGMMSGLMQFIIR
+242 SSGMMSGLMQFFIR

-264 GGATFIA
+264 GGATFIT

-297 SHSTSGAPSQAPSPF
+297 SHSMPGASSQTPSPF
-312 SVRGKDL
+312 SASGKD
-319 SASTFSTGSQAPS
+319 ASTSGFSTESQASS
-332 TSTPKSTVPAD
+332 TSMPHGTVPT
-343 PHLAPADPRPAPSDS
+343 DPRPAPSEPQ
-358 KPASASQTPA
+358 PASASQTP
-368 SQIPT
+368 T
-373 SPLPATSSEPYNP
+373 SPSPATSSEPYNP
-386 YAPAPDPASSLPA
+386 YAPSPDPTSSLPP

>member
-1 MSFPLTKRVATF
+1 MSFPLTNRVASF

-22 MVAPVI
+22 MAVPVI
-28 NAPSAQAAG
+28 NAPSAHAAG
-37 HRFGISQTFWIRV
+37 HRFSISETFWIRV

-65 FISKEACESLPVA
+65 FISEEVCESLPVA

-99 DFNRHV
+99 DFNYHV
-105 NPYVAVDQNRSV
+105 NPYVAVDQNRTV

-126 EDLGLELPEDT
+126 EDLSLELPEDA

-145 LTGRGFHAT
+145 LSGRGFHAT
-154 QVTKGAETRQDS
+154 RVKEGAETRLDS

-180 VAAEGTIDVDNDF
+180 VAAEGTIDVNNDF
-193 HTQERKTYQGIE
+193 HTQERKTFQGIE
-205 AVDMPGDLQD
+205 AVDMPGNLKD
-215 ASATVKANA
+215 ASSTVKANS

-231 PSSKSARSSAG
+231 PSSTSARSSSG
-242 SSGMMSGLMQFIIR
+242 SSGMMSGLGQFIIR

-264 GGATFIA
+264 GGATLIT

-297 SHSTSGAPSQAPSPF
+297 SHSMPGASSQTPSPF
-312 SVRGKDL
+312 SASGKE
-319 SASTFSTGSQAPS
+319 ASTSAFSTGSQASS
-332 TSTPKSTVPAD
+332 TSTPQGTV
-343 PHLAPADPRPAPSDS
+343 PADPRPAPSDS
-358 KPASASQTPA
+358 KPASASQAPA
-368 SQIPT
+368 SP
-373 SPLPATSSEPYNP
+373 SPATSSEPYNP
-386 YAPAPDPASSLPA
+386 YAPAPDPASSLPP

>member
-1 MSFPLTKRVATF
+1 MSFLLTKRVATF

-205 AVDMPGDLQD
+205 AVDMPGDLQGV
-215 ASATVKANA
+215 SSTVKANA

-231 PSSKSARSSAG
+231 PSSTSARSS
-242 SSGMMSGLMQFIIR
+242 SSTPGMTSGLGQLFIR

-264 GGATFIA
+264 GGATFIT

-297 SHSTSGAPSQAPSPF
+297 SHSMPGASSQTPSPF
-312 SVRGKDL
+312 SASGKE
-319 SASTFSTGSQAPS
+319 ASTSAFSTGSQASS
-332 TSTPKSTVPAD
+332 TSTPHGTVPAD
-343 PHLAPADPRPAPSDS
+343 PHLAPSEPQ
-358 KPASASQTPA
+358 PASASQTPA

-373 SPLPATSSEPYNP
+373 SPSPATSSEPYNP
-386 YAPAPDPASSLPA
+386 YAPSPDPASSLPP

>member
-1 MSFPLTKRVATF
+1 MSFPLTKRVTALSF
-13 SLAGMCALA
+13 AGLCALA
-22 MVAPVI
+22 MVVPVI
-28 NAPSAQAAG
+28 NGPSAQAAG

-154 QVTKGAETRQDS
+154 KVNAGAETRQDS
-166 TGDNVSW
+166 TGDSVSW
-173 KNIGKDV
+173 RNIGKDI
-180 VAAEGTIDVDNDF
+180 VAAEGTIDADNDF

-224 SSSNSPS
+224 SSSSSPS
-231 PSSKSARSSAG
+231 PSSTSARSSSG

-264 GGATFIA
+264 GGATLIT

-297 SHSTSGAPSQAPSPF
+297 SHSMPGASSQTPSPF
-312 SVRGKDL
+312 SASGKE
-319 SASTFSTGSQAPS
+319 ASTSVFSTGSQASS
-332 TSTPKSTVPAD
+332 TSTSQGTV
-343 PHLAPADPRPAPSDS
+343 PADPRPAPSDS

-368 SQIPT
+368 SQIPA
-373 SPLPATSSEPYNP
+373 SPPPARSSAPYNP
-386 YAPAPDPASSLPA
+386 YAPSPDPASSLPP

>member
-1 MSFPLTKRVATF
+1 MSFLLTKRVATF

-205 AVDMPGDLQD
+205 AVDMPGDLQGV
-215 ASATVKANA
+215 SSTVKANA

-231 PSSKSARSSAG
+231 PSSTSARSS
-242 SSGMMSGLMQFIIR
+242 SSTPGMTSGLGQLFIR

-264 GGATFIA
+264 GGATFIT

-297 SHSTSGAPSQAPSPF
+297 SHSMPGASSQTPSPF
-312 SVRGKDL
+312 SASGKE
-319 SASTFSTGSQAPS
+319 ASTSAFSTGSQASS
-332 TSTPKSTVPAD
+332 TSTPHGTVPT
-343 PHLAPADPRPAPSDS
+343 DPRPAPSDS
-358 KPASASQTPA
+358 KPASASQIPA
-368 SQIPT
+368 SP
-373 SPLPATSSEPYNP
+373 PPATSSEPYNP
-386 YAPAPDPASSLPA
+386 YAPSPDPASSLPS
-399 AASPAEAAD
+399 AASPEEAAD
-408 SAPDPYSTDWRN
+408 SAPDPYLTDWRN

>member
-1 MSFPLTKRVATF
+1 MSLLLKKQVATLSF
-13 SLAGMCALA
+13 AGMCALA
-22 MVAPVI
+22 MVIPVI
-28 NAPSAQAAG
+28 NAPSAHAAG

-154 QVTKGAETRQDS
+154 KVNAGAETRQDS
-166 TGDNVSW
+166 TGDSVSW
-173 KNIGKDV
+173 RNIGKDI
-180 VAAEGTIDVDNDF
+180 VAAEGTIDADNDF

-215 ASATVKANA
+215 ASSTVKANA
-224 SSSNSPS
+224 SSSSSPS
-231 PSSKSARSSAG
+231 PSSTSARSSAG
-242 SSGMMSGLMQFIIR
+242 SSGMMSGLMQLLIR

-264 GGATFIA
+264 GGATLIT

-297 SHSTSGAPSQAPSPF
+297 SHSMPGASSQTPSPF
-312 SVRGKDL
+312 SASGKEA
-319 SASTFSTGSQAPS
+319 STSTFSTGSQSSS
-332 TSTPKSTVPAD
+332 TSTPRGTV
-343 PHLAPADPRPAPSDS
+343 PADPRPAPSDS

-373 SPLPATSSEPYNP
+373 SPPPASSSEPYNP
-386 YAPAPDPASSLPA
+386 YAPSPDPASSLPS

>member
-1 MSFPLTKRVATF
+1 MSLLLKKQVATLSF
-13 SLAGMCALA
+13 AGMCALA
-22 MVAPVI
+22 MVIPVI
-28 NAPSAQAAG
+28 NAPSAHAAG

-117 TFAARPIAL
+117 TFAARPIAF

-154 QVTKGAETRQDS
+154 KVNAGAETRQDS
-166 TGDNVSW
+166 TGDSVSW
-173 KNIGKDV
+173 RNIGKDI
-180 VAAEGTIDVDNDF
+180 VAAEGTIDADNDF

-224 SSSNSPS
+224 SSSSSPS
-231 PSSKSARSSAG
+231 PSSTSARSSAG
-242 SSGMMSGLMQFIIR
+242 SSGMMSGLMQFFIR

-264 GGATFIA
+264 GGATFIT

-297 SHSTSGAPSQAPSPF
+297 SHSMPGASSQTPSPF
-312 SVRGKDL
+312 SASGKE
-319 SASTFSTGSQAPS
+319 ASTSAFSTGSQASS
-332 TSTPKSTVPAD
+332 TSTSQGTV
-343 PHLAPADPRPAPSDS
+343 PADPRPAPSDS

-368 SQIPT
+368 SQIPA
-373 SPLPATSSEPYNP
+373 SPSPATSSEPYNP
-386 YAPAPDPASSLPA
+386 YAPSPDPASSLPP

>member
-1 MSFPLTKRVATF
+1 MSFPLTKRVAALSF
-13 SLAGMCALA
+13 AGLCALA

-28 NAPSAQAAG
+28 NAPSAHAAG

-154 QVTKGAETRQDS
+154 QVNAGAETRQDS

-173 KNIGKDV
+173 KNIGKNV

-205 AVDMPGDLQD
+205 AVDMPGDFQD
-215 ASATVKANA
+215 ASSTVKANS

-231 PSSKSARSSAG
+231 PSSTSARSSSG
-242 SSGMMSGLMQFIIR
+242 SSGMMSGLIQFIIR
-256 LLPAIVVF
+256 LLPAIVIF
-264 GGATFIA
+264 GGATFIT

-312 SVRGKDL
+312 SVRGKDP

-332 TSTPKSTVPAD
+332 TSTPKSTVPT
-343 PHLAPADPRPAPSDS
+343 DPRPAPSDS

-368 SQIPT
+368 SQIPA
-373 SPLPATSSEPYNP
+373 SPSPATSSEPYNP
-386 YAPAPDPASSLPA
+386 YAPSPDPASSLPS

>member
-1 MSFPLTKRVATF
+1 MSFPLTNRVASF

-22 MVAPVI
+22 MAVPVI
-28 NAPSAQAAG
+28 NAPSAHAAG
-37 HRFGISQTFWIRV
+37 HRFSISETFWIRV

-65 FISKEACESLPVA
+65 FISEEVCESLPVA

-99 DFNRHV
+99 DFNYHV
-105 NPYVAVDQNRSV
+105 NPYVAVDQNRTV

-126 EDLGLELPEDT
+126 EDLGLELPEDA

-145 LTGRGFHAT
+145 LSGRGFHAT
-154 QVTKGAETRQDS
+154 RVKEGAETRLDS

-180 VAAEGTIDVDNDF
+180 VAAEGTIDVNNDF
-193 HTQERKTYQGIE
+193 HTQERKTFQGIE
-205 AVDMPGDLQD
+205 AVDMPGNLKD
-215 ASATVKANA
+215 ASSTVKANS

-231 PSSKSARSSAG
+231 PSSTSARSSSG
-242 SSGMMSGLMQFIIR
+242 SSGMMSGLGQFIIR

-264 GGATFIA
+264 GGATLIT

-297 SHSTSGAPSQAPSPF
+297 SHSMPGASSQTPSPF
-312 SVRGKDL
+312 SASGKE
-319 SASTFSTGSQAPS
+319 ASTSAFSTGSQASS
-332 TSTPKSTVPAD
+332 TSTPRGTVPAD
-343 PHLAPADPRPAPSDS
+343 PRLAPSEPQ
-358 KPASASQTPA
+358 PASASQIPASPTPA
-368 SQIPT
+368 P
-373 SPLPATSSEPYNP
+373 SSEPYNP
-386 YAPAPDPASSLPA
+386 YAPSPDPASSLPS

>member
-1 MSFPLTKRVATF
+1 MSFSLTKRVASF

-22 MVAPVI
+22 MAVPVI
-28 NAPSAQAAG
+28 NAPSAHAAG
-37 HRFGISQTFWIRV
+37 HRFSISETFWIRV

-65 FISKEACESLPVA
+65 FISEEVCKSLPVA

-99 DFNRHV
+99 DFNYHV
-105 NPYVAVDQNRSV
+105 NPYVAVDQNRTV

-126 EDLGLELPEDT
+126 EDLGLELPEDA

-145 LTGRGFHAT
+145 LSGRGFHAT
-154 QVTKGAETRQDS
+154 RVKEGAETRLDS

-180 VAAEGTIDVDNDF
+180 VAAEGTIDVNNDF
-193 HTQERKTYQGIE
+193 HTQERKTFQGIE
-205 AVDMPGDLQD
+205 AVDMPGNLKD
-215 ASATVKANA
+215 ASATVKANT
-224 SSSNSPS
+224 SSSSSPS
-231 PSSKSARSSAG
+231 PSSTSARSSSG
-242 SSGMMSGLMQFIIR
+242 SSGMMSGLAQFFIR

-264 GGATFIA
+264 GGATLIT

-297 SHSTSGAPSQAPSPF
+297 SHSMPGASSQTPSPF
-312 SVRGKDL
+312 SATGKE
-319 SASTFSTGSQAPS
+319 ASTSVFSTGSQASS
-332 TSTPKSTVPAD
+332 TSTSQGTV
-343 PHLAPADPRPAPSDS
+343 PADPRPAPSDS
-358 KPASASQTPA
+358 KPASASQAPA
-368 SQIPT
+368 SP
-373 SPLPATSSEPYNP
+373 SPATSSEPYNP
-386 YAPAPDPASSLPA
+386 YAPSPDPASSLPP

>member
-1 MSFPLTKRVATF
+1 MSFPLTKRVTALSF
-13 SLAGMCALA
+13 AGMCALA
-22 MVAPVI
+22 MALPVI
-28 NAPSAQAAG
+28 NAPSAHAAG
-37 HRFGISQTFWIRV
+37 HRFSISETFWVRV

-65 FISKEACESLPVA
+65 FLSEEACESLPVA
-78 LEWSRVTFSASPTS
+78 LEWSRVTFSSSPTS

-105 NPYVAVDQNRSV
+105 NPYVAVDQNRTV
-117 TFAARPIAL
+117 TFAALPIAL
-126 EDLGLELPEDT
+126 EDLGLELPEDA

-145 LTGRGFHAT
+145 LSGRGFHAT
-154 QVTKGAETRQDS
+154 QVKQGAETRQDS

-205 AVDMPGDLQD
+205 AVDMPGNLQD
-215 ASATVKANA
+215 ASSTAKANA
-224 SSSNSPS
+224 SSSSSPS
-231 PSSKSARSSAG
+231 PSSKSARSG
-242 SSGMMSGLMQFIIR
+242 SSTPGMMSGLGQLIIR

-264 GGATFIA
+264 GGATFIT

-312 SVRGKDL
+312 SVRGKDP
-319 SASTFSTGSQAPS
+319 SASTFSTRSPAPS
-332 TSTPKSTVPAD
+332 TSTSHGTVPAD
-343 PHLAPADPRPAPSDS
+343 PHLATSEPQ
-358 KPASASQTPA
+358 PASASQIPPSPSPA
-368 SQIPT
+368 P
-373 SPLPATSSEPYNP
+373 SSEPYNP
-386 YAPAPDPASSLPA
+386 YAPSPDPASSLPS

>member
-105 NPYVAVDQNRSV
+105 NPYVAVDQNQSV

-154 QVTKGAETRQDS
+154 QVNAGAETRQDS
-166 TGDNVSW
+166 TGDSVSW
-173 KNIGKDV
+173 RNIGKDV
-180 VAAEGTIDVDNDF
+180 VAAKGTIDADNDF

-205 AVDMPGDLQD
+205 AVDMPGDFQD
-215 ASATVKANA
+215 ASSTVKANS

-231 PSSKSARSSAG
+231 PSSTSARSSSG
-242 SSGMMSGLMQFIIR
+242 SSGMIH
-256 LLPAIVVF
+256 
-264 GGATFIA
+264 
-271 RYSARRRR
+271 
-279 KNKYQSG
+279 
-286 GFPVRVPTPLP
+286 
-297 SHSTSGAPSQAPSPF
+297 HS
-312 SVRGKDL
+312 L
-319 SASTFSTGSQAPS
+319 
-332 TSTPKSTVPAD
+332 
-343 PHLAPADPRPAPSDS
+343 APSDHRICWCDVYNEVFRP
-358 KPASASQTPA
+358 PAPQE
-368 SQIPT
+368 QIPERRIPST
-373 SPLPATSSEPYNP
+373 RSYTASIPQQVGGSFTGTKPLQRSRKGPLCQHVLNRIAGPLNQH
-386 YAPAPDPASSLPA
+386 
-399 AASPAEAAD
+399 AEKHCAH
-408 SAPDPYSTDWRN
+408 
-420 SL
+420 